1 MLKTIPRMT
10 TTPEREKIPAGLP
23 QGLVIFAWYL
33 VIKVVIIEH
42 HQGLAPLISKA
53 WWEILASRGLLILMM
68 AALIPLQLRREGL
81 ETADLGYKSQ
91 WTLRDLA
98 WGIGAGAIIWF
109 IHNGLLDWAA
119 KSVGTEWA
127 NTGVKSIYA
136 DVFRFAGPAEKFG
149 GCLSAAVL
157 TPIIE
162 ETVYRAG
169 MITSFRRR
177 WGGGLRREAAYVL
190 ASSLLFASAH
200 QLSHPLYTVVYA
212 FTGAGLA
219 LLYVKTR
226 SLNATI
232 AAHSVINV
240 IFHYRAFY

>member
-1 MLKTIPRMT
+1 MSPLEQARTRP
-10 TTPEREKIPAGLP
+10 GLP

-33 VIKVVIIEH
+33 VIKVVVIER

-81 ETADLGYKSQ
+81 ETAALGYESR
-91 WTLRDLA
+91 WTLRDFA
-98 WGIGAGAIIWF
+98 WGIGAGASIWF
-109 IHNGLLDWAA
+109 IHNGLLNWVA
-119 KSVGTEWA
+119 KTAGTEWV

-136 DVFRFAGPAEKFG
+136 DVFFFAGPAEKFG
-149 GCLSAAVL
+149 VLLSNTVL

-169 MITSFRRR
+169 LITSFRRR

-212 FTGAGLA
+212 VTGTGLA

-232 AAHSVINV
+232 AAHSVINA
-240 IFHYRAFY
+240 IFYYRAFY